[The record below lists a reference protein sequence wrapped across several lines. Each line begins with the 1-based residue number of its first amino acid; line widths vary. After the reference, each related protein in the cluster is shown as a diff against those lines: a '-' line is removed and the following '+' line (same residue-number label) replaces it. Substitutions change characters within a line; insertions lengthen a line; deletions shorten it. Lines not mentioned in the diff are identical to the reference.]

1 MCFFYSSSRQLTV
14 QFLHF
19 AMEYLLNLK
28 LKKFWKNK
36 NEDVLTLVQYLVFVK
51 VIYTFAGTYYLVLFT
66 GFTVFR
72 KFRNVS

>member
-36 NEDVLTLVQYLVFVK
+36 NEDVSVLVQYLVFVK
-51 VIYTFAGTYYLVLFT
+51 VIHNFSSANLASFT
-66 GFTVFR
+66 GFIFFR
-72 KFRNVS
+72 KL